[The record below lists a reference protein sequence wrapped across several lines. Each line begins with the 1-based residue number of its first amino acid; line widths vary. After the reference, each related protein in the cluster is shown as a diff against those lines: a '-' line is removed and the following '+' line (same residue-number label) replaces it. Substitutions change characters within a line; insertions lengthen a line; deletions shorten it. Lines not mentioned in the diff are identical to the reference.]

1 MKCKDPDTVADVPYF
16 TKETFG
22 VRCGNLK
29 DTPTFETPPPHLWPR
44 CIPKVCIK
52 YLNGTL
58 WNKESKASLQVYA
71 CNDTNMFLI
80 TKEYTINAEKE
91 ENYHSTFR
99 NSLNLSTFFQKTLGT
114 CNCEFN
120 ECAEYIFDRLEDQC
134 PNGNDGP
141 TCALESYVDTSEDIE
156 DLFDGNAPPDAPIS
170 TDITDCQDLLDK
182 LVEAKYKAA
191 EILTGA
197 SENRTT
203 LAPIST
209 PKYGSSGMLFC

>member
-1 MKCKDPDTVADVPYF
+1 MKCKDPDTVADVPNF

-91 ENYHSTFR
+91 KNVTLHSETH
-99 NSLNLSTFFQKTLGT
+99 
-114 CNCEFN
+114 
-120 ECAEYIFDRLEDQC
+120 
-134 PNGNDGP
+134 
-141 TCALESYVDTSEDIE
+141 
-156 DLFDGNAPPDAPIS
+156 
-170 TDITDCQDLLDK
+170 
-182 LVEAKYKAA
+182 
-191 EILTGA
+191 
-197 SENRTT
+197 
-203 LAPIST
+203 
-209 PKYGSSGMLFC
+209 